1 MKEGKCKFSKYALWT
16 EAIRSPTLFP
26 YVAGLGKYRHYT
38 YFLRKSIRPR
48 DLCIFPPTL
57 CYHGTIWSW
66 PCSSHGVN
74 PNTPVAEGALTGR
87 AITRI
92 STTWRQSDM
101 KYSIRVT
108 NRCRVSTWSHDL
120 RILVGLTANQLRVWR
135 RLKSSVK
142 RFSVYWSFRCEYGYS
157 WKNSEKYLRCSAPSW
172 HSLGIRP
179 FDLQMQLNRVL
190 SL

>member
-48 DLCIFPPTL
+48 DRCIFSPTL

-135 RLKSSVK
+135 RLKVA
-142 RFSVYWSFRCEYGYS
+142 WSALASTDHF
-157 WKNSEKYLRCSAPSW
+157 A
-172 HSLGIRP
+172 
-179 FDLQMQLNRVL
+179 LNTDTPGKTARNISDAVL
-190 SL
+190 PVGTV